1 MGPFETDIK
10 NIVDKRSDSAY
21 QHEREELIRE
31 AEDIR
36 KSLSERFDILTK
48 YVKARML
55 DWHYESGLHTV
66 TADYYQEGIIGSH
79 GYVFRLWVDE
89 TEIYFTDGKGDV
101 NCSSNQKDIQASEME
116 SACKFLSKEKEAI
129 KANFKKWCIEKAR
142 RAPLK
147 EQKDEC

>member
-10 NIVDKRSDSAY
+10 NIVDKRSDSTY
-21 QHEREELIRE
+21 QQEREELIRE

-66 TADYYQEGIIGSH
+66 TADYYHEGIIGSR

-89 TEIYFTDGKGDV
+89 TEIFFTDGKGDV
-101 NCSSNQKDIQASEME
+101 SCSSNQKDAQASEMGA
-116 SACKFLSKEKEAI
+116 ACKFLSKEKEAI
-129 KANFKKWCIEKAR
+129 KADFKSWCIEKAR
-142 RAPLK
+142 IAPLN
-147 EQKDEC
+147 EEM